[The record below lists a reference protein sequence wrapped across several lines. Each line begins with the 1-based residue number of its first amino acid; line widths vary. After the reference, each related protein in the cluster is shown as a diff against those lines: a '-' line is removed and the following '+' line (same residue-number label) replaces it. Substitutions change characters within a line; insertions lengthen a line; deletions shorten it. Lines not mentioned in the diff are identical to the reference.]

1 MTVFDGGGARAALRQ
16 RTLAVCLWLGTA
28 VLLGGLDLPAQG
40 YAAFRFAPFGAVAGL
55 LGILWIFVLVHR
67 EVVWLPHGWL
77 RPLALVYWVAG
88 TAMMFRV
95 LLPPP
100 GLLQAL
106 LAVMVAFAAGIV
118 ATRTDRERAAVW
130 LGVVAIGLAVLRFAV
145 VPAFWARSGL
155 PNWGPLRLGRT
166 ADALR
171 EFFVAYAPERP
182 AAQAVHFL
190 ALACWTLA
198 LWTQWRSPLSLE
210 PTDEG
215 TGGLDSGHDA
225 Q

>member
-1 MTVFDGGGARAALRQ
+1 MADPVTRRRTV
-16 RTLAVCLWLGTA
+16 AVCLWLAAA

-40 YAAFRFAPFGAVAGL
+40 YASFRFAPFGAVAGL
-55 LGILWIFVLVHR
+55 LGIVWVFVLVQR
-67 EVVWLPHGWL
+67 EVVGLPHGWP
-77 RPLALVYWVAG
+77 RALALVYWVVG

-106 LAVMVAFAAGIV
+106 LAVVAAFAAGIV
-118 ATRTDRERAAVW
+118 VTRGDRERAAVW
-130 LGVVAIGLAVLRFAV
+130 LGVVAVGLAVLRFAV

-198 LWTQWRSPLSLE
+198 LWAQWRPPAPATPRS
-210 PTDEG
+210 DV
-215 TGGLDSGHDA
+215 A
-225 Q
+225 